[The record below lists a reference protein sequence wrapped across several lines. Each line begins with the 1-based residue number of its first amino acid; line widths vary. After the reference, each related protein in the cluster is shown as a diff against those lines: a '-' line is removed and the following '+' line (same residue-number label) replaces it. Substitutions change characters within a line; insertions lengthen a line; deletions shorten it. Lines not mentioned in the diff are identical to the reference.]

1 MPLFC
6 FLRGLKLA
14 PFVCNKVR
22 SMKKMSKKGS
32 RFAVLLTILASSAG
46 AVAQAE
52 TAIGGFNQANVPQQ
66 AQNAA
71 AAAQQPAAQQ
81 HPLVPA
87 LEMAYKTKQVM
98 DTTLKD
104 YSATV
109 MKQERIGGTLGDP
122 EYAFVKVR
130 NQPFSVY
137 MRFIGPKNLVDQ
149 EAMYVEG
156 KNDGK
161 MFAHAPPDT
170 LRGRIGTVQ
179 ILPTSAIAMQG
190 QRYPITELGI
200 ANLTKRLIEVGEH
213 DKQFGECDVKFYQGA
228 KVNGREC
235 TMIEVTHPVPRRTFL
250 FHKARIYLDNQLNMP
265 IRYEAYDWPAKEGEQ
280 PPMLE
285 SYTYMNLQ
293 INPGLTD
300 ADFDARNKDY
310 KFNLK

>member
-22 SMKKMSKKGS
+22 SMKKMSKKPS
-32 RFAVLLTILASSAG
+32 RFAVLLAVLASSAG
-46 AVAQAE
+46 AVVAQAE
-52 TAIGGFNQANVPQQ
+52 TSAGGFNQANVPQQ
-66 AQNAA
+66 AQNAG
-71 AAAQQPAAQQ
+71 AAAQQTPAQQ

-87 LEMAYKTKQVM
+87 LEMAKKTKQVM
-98 DTTLKD
+98 DATLRD

-109 MKQERIGGTLGDP
+109 VKQERINGTLGEP
-122 EYAFVKVR
+122 EYAFIKVR

-137 MRFIGPKNLVDQ
+137 MKFIGPKAVVGQ

-156 KNDGK
+156 KNDNK

-170 LRGRIGTVQ
+170 LRGKIGTVQ

-213 DKQFGECDVKFYQGA
+213 DKQFGECDVKFFQGA
-228 KVNGREC
+228 KVNGRDC
-235 TMIEVTHPVPRRTFL
+235 TMIQVTHPVPRRNFL
-250 FHKARIYLDNQLNMP
+250 FHIARIYLDNELNMP
-265 IRYEAYDWPAKEGEQ
+265 IRYEAYEWPEKEGGA
-280 PPMLE
+280 PVLLE

-293 INPGLTD
+293 INQGFTD
-300 ADFDARNKDY
+300 ADFDRSNPTYGFK
-310 KFNLK
+310 